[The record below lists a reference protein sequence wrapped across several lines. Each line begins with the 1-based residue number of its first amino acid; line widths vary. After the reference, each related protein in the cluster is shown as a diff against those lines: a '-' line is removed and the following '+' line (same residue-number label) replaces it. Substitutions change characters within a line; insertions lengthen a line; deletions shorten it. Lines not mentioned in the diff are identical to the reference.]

1 MESNLEDAVAQGNN
15 AFLHMNQAP
24 SLFGPIQGAVDT
36 SVAVATSIE
45 SLSATWGPL
54 LQKVTLFVQLVD
66 RIAQVSVRADDL
78 FAVSDD
84 EAIEFPDSPIR

>member
-1 MESNLEDAVAQGNN
+1 MGLNLEDAVAQGNV

-24 SLFGPIQGAVDT
+24 SLFGPIQDAVDT

-45 SLSATWGPL
+45 SLSATWGQL
-54 LQKVTLFVQLVD
+54 LQKVTLFVKLVD
-66 RIAQVSVRADDL
+66 RIAEVSFRADDL

-84 EAIEFPDSPIR
+84 EAIESPDSPIR